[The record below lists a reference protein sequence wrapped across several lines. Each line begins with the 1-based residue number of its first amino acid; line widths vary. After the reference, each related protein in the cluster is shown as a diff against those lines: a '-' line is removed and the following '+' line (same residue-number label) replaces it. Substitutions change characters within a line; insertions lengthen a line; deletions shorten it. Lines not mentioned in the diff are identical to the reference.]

1 MSYKENNRK
10 EAIEKLRKYIKDNN
24 IVTKGICLNVILY
37 TMPKEEFELQ
47 VLI

>member
-1 MSYKENNRK
+1 MSCFGTIYF
-10 EAIEKLRKYIKDNN
+10 IKDNN